1 MLYKISRWLMPV
13 RFLCTLIRKFLVID
27 EGEMVYR
34 HFVDIS
40 IAVATPR
47 GLVVPV
53 MRNVENMDYAD
64 IERTLND
71 LGIKVFAISTFG
83 SI

>member
-1 MLYKISRWLMPV
+1 MRCKISQWLMQV
-13 RFLCTLIRKFLVID
+13 RPIIEDRIQISVID
-27 EGEMVYR
+27 EGEIVYR
-34 HFVDIS
+34 HYVDIS

-71 LGIKVFAISTFG
+71 LGIKVG
-83 SI
+83 LRKN